1 MLHTLLVLSF
11 SLATATA
18 FAAQCKG
25 KTQAGTQCKRAA
37 LEGRAFCQQHL
48 EQEKP
53 VQCKALT
60 EEGKQCSRTA
70 FPKHFFCQ
78 QHEAGKRLA
87 DAKQEIGQCRAF
99 TDNGKRCSR
108 NAAPGWKYC
117 DQHRK

>member
-1 MLHTLLVLSF
+1 M
-11 SLATATA
+11 
-18 FAAQCKG
+18 
-25 KTQAGTQCKRAA
+25 
-37 LEGRAFCQQHL
+37 
-48 EQEKP
+48 
-53 VQCKALT
+53 QCKALT

-99 TDNGKRCSR
+99 TGNGKRCSR